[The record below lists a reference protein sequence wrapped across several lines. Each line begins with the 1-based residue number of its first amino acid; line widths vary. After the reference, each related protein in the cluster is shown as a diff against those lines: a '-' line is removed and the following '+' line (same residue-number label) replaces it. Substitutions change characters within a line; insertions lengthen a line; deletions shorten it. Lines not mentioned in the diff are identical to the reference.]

1 MTQTVDQEYIV
12 NKLQNNL
19 DKDAVVEIKS
29 RDKAFKHL
37 EFYITSCVLSQMPLI
52 KAHRSVLNIFKDEL
66 DQNLIHAISITIKK

>member
-1 MTQTVDQEYIV
+1 MTQIVNQEYIV
-12 NKLQNNL
+12 NKLQESL

-37 EFYITSCVLSQMPLI
+37 EFYITSSILKQMPLI

>member
-1 MTQTVDQEYIV
+1 MTQIVDQEYIV
-12 NKLQNNL
+12 NKLQENL

-37 EFYITSCVLSQMPLI
+37 EFYITSSILSQMPLI

-66 DQNLIHAISITIKK
+66 DKNLIHAISITIKK

>member
-12 NKLQNNL
+12 NKLQENL

-37 EFYITSCVLSQMPLI
+37 EFYITSSQLSKIPLI